1 MEVKQEQQE
10 ELDSQ
15 EPTAR
20 EELSNESLRRTRN
33 MRYAVDHFARTTIS
47 LGGIGIIVILLLI
60 FIYLVQEVMPLFS
73 GASVEARGSYDR
85 PGNPGVPTL
94 QLSIEEQAGMA
105 MRLDAEGV
113 FHFFELDTGV
123 LASSERLNLPTSA
136 TISSFASDSA
146 ESGLLALGLES
157 GEMLLVEQE
166 YDTSFSTVD
175 NSRIVTPSYTYP
187 AGEQPLLVYDN
198 EPVTQIAVGSRGE
211 QFLAAL
217 SNAAGDVVLLRGARQ
232 QNLLGA
238 FDPDASPVYNL
249 SQITLPELVPPA
261 NQLLL
266 DGDLRWLL
274 AIDRRGAVRVF
285 DLASAF
291 RDGSVAEVARANL
304 LPQGANLVDARFLL
318 GGVSLLI
325 SSDRGETSQWFLVRD
340 ENGNQLQ
347 QVRSFGGSD
356 SPIVSITGEWRRKNF
371 VTTDAT
377 GSVRIF
383 NTTASRAVF
392 EGDLLQAGAVA
403 MAVAPRGNALLLES
417 TDGKLHAWRL
427 DNPHPEISWSALWE
441 RVWYEGYP
449 EPDYIWQSSAAS
461 NDFEPKYSLM
471 PLTFGT
477 FKAAF
482 FAMLLAAPL
491 AVCGAIYTGY
501 FMAPR
506 LRRKVKPLVE
516 LMEAL
521 PTVVL
526 GFLAGLWLAPLVE
539 EHLLSVFS
547 IVVLLPLGI
556 VAASLLWMYLPRS
569 LGEYLPDGWEA
580 VMLVPV
586 VLFFCWMAVVLATPM
601 ESLFFGGDLRNW
613 LSDEL
618 GVSYDQRNAMVVGLA
633 MGFAVIPTIFS
644 IAEDAIFNV
653 PQQLSY
659 GSQALGATP
668 WQSLYRVVLPTASPG
683 IFSAL
688 MVGMGRAVGETM
700 IVLMATG
707 NTPIMD
713 INLFEGMR
721 TLAANIAVEIPESE
735 VDSSHYRI
743 LFLAALVLFVFT
755 FFVNT
760 IAEVVRQ
767 RLRSRYN
774 VL

>member
-15 EPTAR
+15 EPTAG
-20 EELSNESLRRTRN
+20 EELSTESLRRTRN
-33 MRYAVDHFARTTIS
+33 MRYAVDHFARATIS
-47 LGGIGIIVILLLI
+47 LGGIGIIIILLLI
-60 FIYLVQEVMPLFS
+60 FIYLVQEVLPLFS
-73 GASVEARGSYDR
+73 GASVEARGSYVR

-113 FHFFELDTGV
+113 FHFFELDTGM

-232 QNLLGA
+232 QNLLSA

-274 AIDRRGAVRVF
+274 AIDRSGAVRVF

-392 EGDLLQAGAVA
+392 EGDLLLAGAVA

-556 VAASLLWMYLPRS
+556 VAASLLWMYLPRTF
-569 LGEYLPDGWEA
+569 GEYLPDGWEA

-735 VDSSHYRI
+735 VGSSHYRI

>member
-1 MEVKQEQQE
+1 
-10 ELDSQ
+10 
-15 EPTAR
+15 
-20 EELSNESLRRTRN
+20 
-33 MRYAVDHFARTTIS
+33 MRYAVDRFARAMIS

-60 FIYLVQEVMPLFS
+60 FIYLLQEVLPLFS
-73 GASVEARGSYDR
+73 GASVESRGSYVR
-85 PGNPGVPTL
+85 PGNAGVATL

-105 MRLDAEGV
+105 MRLDANGV
-113 FHFFELDTGV
+113 FYFFELDTGT
-123 LASSERLNLPTSA
+123 LASTERLNIPASA
-136 TISSFASDSA
+136 TITSFASDSA
-146 ESGLLALGLES
+146 ETGLLAFGLDT
-157 GEMLLVEQE
+157 GELILVNQR
-166 YDTSFSTVD
+166 YDTSFNALD

-187 AGEQPLLVYDN
+187 AGGQPLSVFNDAS
-198 EPVTQIAVGSRGE
+198 VTQIAVGSRGE
-211 QFLAAL
+211 QFLAAV
-217 SNAAGDVVLLRGARQ
+217 SNAAGDIVLLRGVRQ
-232 QNLLGA
+232 QNLLSA
-238 FDPDASPVYNL
+238 FDPDVSTDYSL
-249 SQITLPELVPPA
+249 SQIYLPSVVPPA

-266 DGDLRWLL
+266 DGDMRWLL
-274 AIDRRGAVRVF
+274 AIDRRGEIRVF
-285 DLASAF
+285 DLALAF
-291 RDGSVAEVARANL
+291 RDGSVMEVARANL

-318 GGVSLLI
+318 GGVSLLV
-325 SSDRGETSQWFLVRD
+325 SSNLGETSQWFLTRD

-347 QVRSFGGSD
+347 RVRSFTGANS
-356 SPIVSITGEWRRKNF
+356 SIASISSEWRRKNF
-371 VTTDAT
+371 VTTDAAGT
-377 GSVRIF
+377 VRIF

-392 EGDLLQAGAVA
+392 EDDLLQAGAVA
-403 MAVAPRGNALLLES
+403 MAVAPRGNALLFES
-417 TDGKLHAWRL
+417 ADEQLHAWGL

-461 NDFEPKYSLM
+461 NDFEPKYSIV
-471 PLTFGT
+471 PLSFGT

-482 FAMLLAAPL
+482 YAMFLAAPL

-506 LRRKVKPLVE
+506 LRRKIKPLVE

-539 EHLLSVFS
+539 EQLLSVFS
-547 IVVLLPLGI
+547 IIILLPLGI
-556 VAASLLWMYLPRS
+556 VAASLLWMYLPKS
-569 LGEYLPDGWEA
+569 LGEYMPDGWE
-580 VMLVPV
+580 VILLVPV
-586 VLFFCWMAVVLATPM
+586 VLLFCWLVVVLAIPI
-601 ESLFFGGDLRNW
+601 ENVFFGGDLRRW
-613 LSDEL
+613 MSDEF
-618 GVSYDQRNAMVVGLA
+618 GISYDQRNAMVVGLA

-755 FFVNT
+755 FIVNT

>member
-1 MEVKQEQQE
+1 MAEPQQQE
-10 ELDSQ
+10 LDIQQRIDSDDFSA
-15 EPTAR
+15 ER
-20 EELSNESLRRTRN
+20 IRKSRN
-33 MRYAVDHFARTTIS
+33 ARYALDRFARLTIS
-47 LGGIGIIVILLLI
+47 LGGIGIIAILLLI
-60 FIYLVQEVMPLFS
+60 FIYLVQEVLPLFS
-73 GASVEARGSYDR
+73 GASVASRGSYSR
-85 PGNPGVPTL
+85 PGDQGVPTL

-105 MRLDAEGV
+105 MRLDAEGA
-113 FHFFELDTGV
+113 FHFFDLDSGELVSTT
-123 LASSERLNLPTSA
+123 RLTLSPSA
-136 TISSFASDSA
+136 GISSFAADSA
-146 ESGLLALGLES
+146 ESGLLALGMTT
-157 GEMLLVEQE
+157 GELLLVDQG
-166 YDTSFSTVD
+166 YSTSFSTQD
-175 NSRIVTPSYTYP
+175 NSRIVTPSYEFP
-187 AGEQPLLVYDN
+187 AGEQPLAVFSG
-198 EPVTQIAVGSRGE
+198 EPVSQSAVGSRGE
-211 QFLAAL
+211 QFLVAL
-217 SNAAGDVVLLRGARQ
+217 ANKSGDVVLVRGLRQ
-232 QNLLGA
+232 QNLLSA
-238 FDPDASPVYNL
+238 FDPDARANYRID
-249 SQITLPELVPPA
+249 QITLGGAVPP
-261 NQLLL
+261 QYRLLL

-274 AIDRRGAVRVF
+274 AVGERGEVRVF
-285 DLASAF
+285 DLALAF
-291 RDGSVAEVARANL
+291 REGRVEEVARANL
-304 LPQGANLVDARFLL
+304 LPEGGRLVDARFLL
-318 GGVSLLI
+318 GGVSLLV
-325 SSDRGETSQWFLVRD
+325 SSDSGVTSQWFMVRD
-340 ENGNQLQ
+340 EAGNQLQ
-347 QVRSFGGSD
+347 QVRSFSGSE
-356 SPIVSITGEWRRKNF
+356 SSIVSITGEWRRKNF
-371 VTTDAT
+371 VTSDAE
-377 GSVRIF
+377 GVVRIF
-383 NTTASRAVF
+383 NTTASRSVF
-392 EGDLLQAGAVA
+392 EAQLLQHGAAA

-417 TDGKLHAWRL
+417 SDGQLHAWSL

-461 NDFEPKYSLM
+461 NDFEPKYSLV

-482 FAMLLAAPL
+482 YAMLLAAPL

-506 LRRKVKPLVE
+506 LRRKVKPMVE

-547 IVVLLPLGI
+547 IIILLPVGI
-556 VAASLLWMYLPRS
+556 LAASLLWMFLPKTIAAN
-569 LGEYLPDGWEA
+569 LPDGWEA
-580 VMLVPV
+580 VMLLPV
-586 VLFFCWMAVVLATPM
+586 VVFLCWLAVVLATPI
-601 ESLFFGGDLRNW
+601 ENLFFAGDLRNW
-613 LSDEL
+613 MSAEL
-618 GVSYDQRNAMVVGLA
+618 GIAYDQRNAMVVGLA

-644 IAEDAIFNV
+644 IAEDAVFNV

-688 MVGMGRAVGETM
+688 MIGMGRAVGETM

-735 VDSSHYRI
+735 VGSSHYRI

-755 FFVNT
+755 FIVNT